1 MKKQFLLLML
11 LALCGF
17 QYSVTAQKGSIL
29 PQEKVFLHLDK
40 PYYVAGDT
48 LWFKAYL
55 QDAATHKIDS
65 ASRVLYVDLLNL
77 ETNKLIRHLS
87 IPVLGTGTGAITLSD
102 TLAQGNYALRAYTN
116 YMRNFSEEFFFHQKI
131 KIWAFKPTEDN
142 TEGISPTAIDI
153 AEVNFFPEGGDL
165 VTNLESRVAF
175 KAINKLGKGVE
186 TTGFILDN
194 KGDSTVF
201 FNTSHLGMGIFQF
214 KPEANKT
221 YTAYLKKLDGTWIK
235 RTMPKALYA
244 GYTLA
249 VSSLANKDKVKVFIS
264 SQNAVGS
271 DTSGTLLLVASQRS
285 KICFIGKIPK
295 KNPAQAVNIAKNVFE
310 DDGVVTITLLTE
322 KAEPLCERLIFIKQ
336 KKQLK
341 LNVQTDKAVYKPR
354 EKVTLAIEALDAEGK
369 PVKGNFSLSVTDA
382 SQVLHEAY
390 SQNLLSYMLLT
401 SDVSP
406 RENNYT
412 EPSIKGF
419 IEQPSAYFN
428 EADPEANLKLDM
440 LMMTQGWRRYLWQD
454 ANTKP
459 KVNFFVEDGLSV
471 SGVAKRPNGKVSPN
485 TTITMMFQDA
495 RTKKSSLRFEGADS
509 LGRFAFYNLNVVDTT
524 TLFLQATKEKGGKN
538 LILKLDKDSIPAIV
552 PSKSLM
558 PIDLSDANAKE
569 FAGFLRKSRAAL
581 ELERKSIFNKS
592 ILLQEVVVTSGT
604 SKPRDSRVM
613 YNTPSNRLAV
623 DDALCGGAPSILS
636 MLQGRIA
643 GINVQGSPGS
653 ETITFRGESN
663 VKYVLDG
670 MEVPQELFE
679 TTTPCELEFLDV
691 LKNGETM
698 IYGASLVIS
707 ALTKRGNP
715 NYDWSKDSNQ
725 DAPNVVILKKIGYA
739 KAKEFYAPT
748 YLPSSIF
755 EKPDFRST
763 LFWQPVVKTDENG
776 KASIS
781 FYTSDA
787 TNKINVNMQGVAPTG
802 KIGVNVI
809 EYSVKK

>member
-11 LALCGF
+11 LALCGL
-17 QYSVTAQKGSIL
+17 QYHVAAQKGSIL

-102 TLAQGNYALRAYTN
+102 TLTQGNYALRAYTN

-249 VSSLANKDKVKVFIS
+249 ISSLANKDKVKVFIS

-295 KNPAQAVNIAKNVFE
+295 KNANQGVNIAKSVFE

-341 LNVQTDKAVYKPR
+341 LTIQTDKAVYKPR
-354 EKVTLAIEALDAEGK
+354 EKVTLSVEALDSGGK
-369 PVKGNFSLSVTDA
+369 PVQGEFSLSVTDA

-412 EPSIKGF
+412 EPSIRGF

-428 EADPEANLKLDM
+428 EADPEANLKLDI

-459 KVNFFVEDGLSV
+459 KVNFFVEDGLYV

-485 TTITMMFQDA
+485 TTITMMFQDS

-509 LGRFAFYNLNVVDTT
+509 LGRFAFYNLNIIDTT
-524 TLFLQATKEKGGKN
+524 ALFLQATKEKGGKN
-538 LILKLDKDSIPAIV
+538 LILRLDKDSIPAIV
-552 PSKSLM
+552 PSKNIM

-581 ELERKSIFNKS
+581 ELEKKSIFNKS
-592 ILLQEVVVTSGT
+592 KLLQEVTVKATVQ
-604 SKPRDSRVM
+604 RDTRTN
-613 YNTPSNRLAV
+613 YKTPSKRFSI
-623 DDALCGGAPSILS
+623 DEEHLCDGAISVMSMLVGRVAGVNIQGAPGQETVVFRGQNITPAFFIDGMAVTQD
-636 MLQGRIA
+636 ML
-643 GINVQGSPGS
+643 
-653 ETITFRGESN
+653 ETIN
-663 VKYVLDG
+663 
-670 MEVPQELFE
+670 
-679 TTTPCELEFLDV
+679 PCDIEFLDV
-691 LKNGETM
+691 LKDGEAFTT
-698 IYGASLVIS
+698 GSALGIS
-707 ALTKRGNP
+707 ILTKRGNP
-715 NYDWSKDSNQ
+715 NYDWSKDTNQ
-725 DAPNVVILKKIGYA
+725 DSPNVVMLKKVGYA
-739 KAKEFYAPT
+739 RAKEFYAPT

-763 LFWQPVVKTDENG
+763 LFWQPVVKTDANG

-781 FYTSDA
+781 FYNSDA
-787 TNKINVNMQGVAPTG
+787 TNKINVNMQGIAPTG
-802 KIGVNVI
+802 KIGVNI
-809 EYSVKK
+809 LEYSVKK

>member
-1 MKKQFLLLML
+1 MKKRFILLML

-17 QYSVTAQKGSIL
+17 HYRIAAQKGSIL

-65 ASRVLYVDLLNL
+65 ASRVLYVDLLNV

-87 IPVLGTGTGAITLSD
+87 VAVLGIGTGNIPLSD
-102 TLAQGNYALRAYTN
+102 TLIQGNYTLRAYTN

-131 KIWAFKPTEDN
+131 KIWSFKPNEDYA
-142 TEGISPTAIDI
+142 EGISPTAIDI
-153 AEVNFFPEGGDL
+153 AEVSFFPEGGDL
-165 VTNLESRVAF
+165 VTNIESRVAF
-175 KAINKLGKGVE
+175 KTINKLGKGVE
-186 TTGFILDN
+186 TTGFVLDN

-201 FNTSHLGMGIFQF
+201 MNTSHLGMGVFQF
-214 KPEANKT
+214 KPEVNKS
-221 YTAYLKKLDGTWIK
+221 YTAYLKKLDGTWFK
-235 RTMPKALYA
+235 QAMPKARDN

-264 SQNAVGS
+264 GQNTVGN
-271 DTSGTLLLVASQRS
+271 DTTGTLLLVASQRS
-285 KICFIGKIPK
+285 KICFIGKVSK
-295 KNPAQAVNIAKNVFE
+295 KNLTQAVNIPKNMFE
-310 DDGVVTITLLTE
+310 DDGVVTITLLTA

-336 KKQLK
+336 KKQLT
-341 LNVQTDKAVYKPR
+341 LHVQADKAVYKPR
-354 EKVTLAIEALDAEGK
+354 EKVTLSIEALDAEGK

-390 SQNLLSYMLLT
+390 AQNLLSYMLLT
-401 SDVSP
+401 SDISP
-406 RENNYT
+406 LENNKS
-412 EPSIKGF
+412 EPHIKGF
-419 IEQPSAYFN
+419 IEQPSTYFN
-428 EADPEANLKLDM
+428 EADPDANLKLDL
-440 LMMTQGWRRYLWQD
+440 LMMAQGWRRYLWKD

-459 KVNFFVEDGLSV
+459 NVNFYVEDGLSV
-471 SGVAKRPNGKVSPN
+471 AGVAKRPNGKVSPN
-485 TTITMMFQDA
+485 TTITMMFRDS
-495 RTKKSSLRFEGADS
+495 RTQKSSLRFEGADS

-538 LILKLDKDSIPAIV
+538 LRLILDRDSIPAII
-552 PSKSLM
+552 PSKAIM

-592 ILLQEVVVTSGT
+592 TLLQEVVVTSGKN
-604 SKPRDSRVM
+604 KPRDSRVM
-613 YNTPSNRLAV
+613 YNTPSNRLVV
-623 DDALCGGAPSILS
+623 DDALCGGSPSILS

-670 MEVPQELFE
+670 MEVAQDMFE

-691 LKNGETM
+691 LKNGEAM

-725 DAPNVVILKKIGYA
+725 DSPNVVILKKIGYA

-748 YLPSSIF
+748 YSSSSIF

-763 LFWQPVVKTDENG
+763 LFWQPIIKTDENG
-776 KASIS
+776 KASVS

-787 TNKINVNMQGVAPTG
+787 TNKINVNTQGIALTG
-802 KIGVNVI
+802 KIGVNVV

>member
-17 QYSVTAQKGSIL
+17 QYRVAAQKGSIL

-102 TLAQGNYALRAYTN
+102 TLVQGNYALRAYTN

-153 AEVNFFPEGGDL
+153 AEVNFLPEGGDL

-194 KGDSTVF
+194 QGDSTMF
-201 FNTSHLGMGIFQF
+201 INTLHLGMGVFQF
-214 KPEANKT
+214 KPETNKS
-221 YTAYLKKLDGTWIK
+221 YTAYLKKLDGTWFIQAI
-235 RTMPKALYA
+235 PKALDY
-244 GYTLA
+244 GYTMA
-249 VSSLANKDKVKVFIS
+249 VSSLANKDKVKVFIHA
-264 SQNAVGS
+264 QNPVGS

-285 KICFIGKIPK
+285 KICFIGKLPK
-295 KNPAQAVNIAKNVFE
+295 KNPVQAINIAKSVFE
-310 DDGVVTITLLTE
+310 DDGVVTVTLLTA

-341 LNVQTDKAVYKPR
+341 LNVQADKAVYKPR
-354 EKVTLAIEALDAEGK
+354 EKVTLSIEALDAEGK
-369 PVKGNFSLSVTDA
+369 PVQGDFSLSVTDA

-401 SDVSP
+401 SDISP
-406 RENNYT
+406 LENDNT
-412 EPSIKGF
+412 APHIKGF

-440 LMMTQGWRRYLWQD
+440 LMMAQGWRRYLWQET
-454 ANTKP
+454 NTKP

-485 TTITMMFQDA
+485 TTVTMMFRDSK
-495 RTKKSSLRFEGADS
+495 TKKSSLRFEGADS
-509 LGRFAFYNLNVVDTT
+509 LGRFAFYNLNIVDTT

-538 LILKLDKDSIPAIV
+538 LILTLDEDSIPAIV
-552 PSKSLM
+552 PSKNIM
-558 PIDLSDANAKE
+558 PIDLSDANTKE
-569 FAGFLRKSRAAL
+569 FAGFLSKSRAAL
-581 ELERKSIFNKS
+581 ELERKSLFNKS
-592 ILLQEVVVTSGT
+592 QLLQEVVVKATVQRDTRTNYRTPTKRFSVDEEHLCDGATS
-604 SKPRDSRVM
+604 VM
-613 YNTPSNRLAV
+613 
-623 DDALCGGAPSILS
+623 S
-636 MLQGRIA
+636 MLIGRVA
-643 GINVQGSPGS
+643 GVTIQGSSGEETFYYRGEYITPTFYVDGTAIRQDML
-653 ETITFRGESN
+653 ETIN
-663 VKYVLDG
+663 
-670 MEVPQELFE
+670 
-679 TTTPCELEFLDV
+679 PCEIEFLDI
-691 LKNGETM
+691 LKDGEAFMT
-698 IYGASLVIS
+698 GSQLGIS
-707 ALTKRGNP
+707 ILTKRGNP
-715 NYDWSKDSNQ
+715 NYDWSKDTNQ
-725 DAPNVVILKKIGYA
+725 NSPNVLMLKKVGYA

-763 LFWQPVVKTDENG
+763 LFWQPAVKTDANG
-776 KASIS
+776 KASVS

-787 TNKINVNMQGVAPTG
+787 INKINVNMQGVAPTG
-802 KIGVNVI
+802 KIGVNI
-809 EYSVKK
+809 LEYSVKK